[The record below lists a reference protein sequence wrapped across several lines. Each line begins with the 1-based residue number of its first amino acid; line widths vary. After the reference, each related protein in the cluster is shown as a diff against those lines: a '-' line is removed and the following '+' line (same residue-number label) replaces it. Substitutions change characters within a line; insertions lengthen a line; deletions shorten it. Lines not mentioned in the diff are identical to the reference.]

1 MAPVTDASQGKVQVF
16 DPQEIVRGE
25 TIAQW
30 TENWWQWAFQ
40 APANGALGYPAPQ
53 PTHGKIFF
61 IGANEGPNAPPVHAT
76 INVPTGMPI
85 LLPMINAFDTE
96 GPGIESDPGF
106 KGSFADEAKFVTQ
119 LDQAAITNA
128 FVTITKNGQTLL
140 NLQSPPHGSSTF
152 FAELSGQFAI
162 GAPQPGSQIASL
174 LGGADISTIPDLPVT
189 RSAGDWLMLGPLRPG
204 TYEFHFG
211 GSMSAVVD
219 AKTGNPI
226 LPASSFDTT
235 DTIIVGHPT

>member
-40 APANGALGYPAPQ
+40 APANGPLGYPAPQ

-76 INVPTGMPI
+76 INVPTGVPI

-106 KGSFADEAKFVTQ
+106 KGSFADEAKFVTR

-128 FVTITKNGQTLL
+128 FVTITKNGRTLL
-140 NLQSPPHGSSTF
+140 K
-152 FAELSGQFAI
+152 
-162 GAPQPGSQIASL
+162 
-174 LGGADISTIPDLPVT
+174 STIAAPWSEHLFRRAEWPVRDRRAATGQPDCK
-189 RSAGDWLMLGPLRPG
+189 SARWR
-204 TYEFHFG
+204 
-211 GSMSAVVD
+211 
-219 AKTGNPI
+219 
-226 LPASSFDTT
+226 
-235 DTIIVGHPT
+235 